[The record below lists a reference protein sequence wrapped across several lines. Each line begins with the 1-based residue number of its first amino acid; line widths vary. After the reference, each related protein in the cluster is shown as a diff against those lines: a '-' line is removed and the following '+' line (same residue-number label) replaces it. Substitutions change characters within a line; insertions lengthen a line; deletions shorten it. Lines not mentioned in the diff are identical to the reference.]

1 MAIQV
6 PGNPFAGDVDISDT
20 RGLRTVDAP
29 ATKYNKYSLTSGL
42 AQNTAAAVEKWQD
55 EISATQA
62 KDAINQA
69 EQIRQERAND
79 PERGWRAATGKNALE
94 RDSGM
99 SLVDE
104 TEAGW
109 DQDVKDIRSKLNT
122 KAAKLFDKY
131 EQNARLQ
138 QRYDIQRHVLKQQG
152 VYETAVAEQTLN
164 TAGQMIVSDDPK
176 TIEQGFML
184 AESTLKER
192 EAKTGVPI
200 DRSET
205 LGPMHLVVLGN
216 MIDAGNVAGAKKRFQ
231 AVKGQMRAEDQIKY
245 KAALKVA
252 ESTQRVKSATQKAL
266 GDSKTL
272 AEAFKALNAAGLDD
286 KEMKQARSAVRQS
299 FEDRATE
306 QKLALNDSASRALQ
320 FVLQGTDPPASL
332 QAEMMTSEEG
342 VRRLNSLLSLAGKVR
357 DRNLPKHDDPTV
369 LRSAKALQEN
379 DPDSF
384 YQSNLTEMYGNS
396 LTPATIKQLEREKTT
411 MQDPARKRFLAAV
424 KDRATLEKVSKS
436 NEPSLMLAAGR
447 MYDDLAQQRTSGA
460 LSKDDIKELTD
471 SLFMNAD
478 IPWGLDK
485 DIYQKVAGNA
495 TAGNDL
501 FAGFRPDI
509 SDTDLR
515 SFAQRRLGIDVDDL
529 TPDRR
534 QFLSRM
540 VAGGAYPQDLWAKG
554 YAAALRMLRAA
565 GRTGTPTQS
574 EIAQIINNYMLTGA
588 YANYWK

>member
-6 PGNPFAGDVDISDT
+6 PGNPFSGDVAIGDT
-20 RGLRTVDAP
+20 RGLKTVDAP
-29 ATKYNKYSLTSGL
+29 KTKYNKYALLSGL
-42 AQNTAAAVEKWQD
+42 TQGAAKAVEDWQ
-55 EISATQA
+55 EQIAQTQA

-109 DQDVKDIRSKLNT
+109 DQDVKEIRSKINGR
-122 KAAKLFDKY
+122 AQRIFDKY
-131 EQNARLQ
+131 EENARLQ
-138 QRYDIQRHVLKQQG
+138 QRYDIQKHVLRQQS

-164 TAGQMIVSDDPK
+164 TAAQMIVSDDPK
-176 TIEQGFML
+176 TIEQGFLL

-205 LGPMHLVVLGN
+205 LGPMHAVVIGN
-216 MIDAGNVAGAKKRFQ
+216 MIDAGNVAGAKKRFA
-231 AVKGQMRAEDQIKY
+231 AVKSQMRAEDQLRY

-252 ESTQRVKSATQKAL
+252 ESTQRIKSASQKAI
-266 GDSKTL
+266 SKSKSM
-272 AEAFKALNAAGLDD
+272 AEAFRILSDSNLDD
-286 KEMKQARSAVRQS
+286 KEMSRARSIVRQN
-299 FEDRATE
+299 FEDRAADE
-306 QKLALNDSASRALQ
+306 KLALDDSASRALQ
-320 FVLQGTDPPASL
+320 FVLQGVDPPASL
-332 QAEMMTSEEG
+332 QAEMMGTEAG
-342 VRRLNSLLSLAGKVR
+342 VRRLNSLLSLAEKVR
-357 DRNLPKHDDPTV
+357 DKNLPKTDNPDV
-369 LRSAKALQEN
+369 LRAAKNLQDS
-379 DPDSF
+379 DPDAF
-384 YQSNLTEMYGNS
+384 YAANLSEQFGNT

-485 DIYQKVAGNA
+485 DIYQKVAENA

-515 SFAQRRLGIDVDDL
+515 SFAQRRFGIDVDDL

-540 VAGGAYPQDLWAKG
+540 AAGGAYPQDLWAKG
-554 YAAALRMLRAA
+554 SAAAARMLRAA

-574 EIAQIINNYMLTGA
+574 EIAQIINNYVLTGA